1 MIILNPITRQNV
13 ARVLSQT
20 LNANYPVTLQK
31 RIMNDMLWAITCDSD
46 EGQIDGIKYSQVYWS
61 TGAIERRNNNIAN
74 GINRNKGLRHEHL
87 VPKNLIRNII
97 NNLNEVNEELI
108 LRIINQYNHA
118 VIVTIEEDNILREN
132 GFKNNLPKAFEI
144 ENYNNPSA
152 KLLFSRY
159 IESEIPLFKVQ
170 IDNHIVTNE
179 YDKLRF
185 VNNTFEIID
194 D

>member
-1 MIILNPITRQNV
+1 MIILNPITRQSAAKV
-13 ARVLSQT
+13 ISET
-20 LNANYPVTLQK
+20 LNANYTLSLQK

-46 EGQIDGIKYSQVYWS
+46 EGQINGIKYSQAYWS

-74 GINRNKGLRHEHL
+74 GINRDKGLRHEHL

-108 LRIINQYNHA
+108 LQKINQYNHA
-118 VIVTIEEDNILREN
+118 VIVSIEEDNILREN
-132 GFKNNLPKAFEI
+132 GFQNNLPNDYDI
-144 ENYNNPSA
+144 ENYNNQ
-152 KLLFSRY
+152 LLFSRY

-185 VNNTFEIID
+185 ENNTFEIID